1 MPWQKR
7 TARSRPRFDVAA
19 RVTIETIGPG
29 ATIQDGGRHGLLR
42 FGVTPAG
49 PMDWTALATANLA
62 LNNTLDAAA
71 LEIGPGGV
79 TLSVDRAMPLA
90 FAGGGFAWTLDDTR
104 LPAAARIML
113 KPGEHLHARAGVWG
127 SFAICAL
134 PGGVN
139 VPDVM
144 RSRSTHIRSEMGGL
158 DGRALRAGDILPI
171 GADRVAMD
179 DVAIDA
185 GWLARSEA
193 PIRVVRGPQDDHF
206 TAATIAAFAEATY
219 RLTRTADRMAY
230 RFEGPRL
237 AHAKDFNIVSDG
249 VALGAIQVA
258 GDGQPLVLMADRQPT
273 GGYAKIAHVCRAD
286 IGRLAQMR
294 PSETC
299 RFQPIDVVVA
309 RDALLALEDAIA
321 GTHKRLEPLR
331 RVPSAAS
338 LLGTNL
344 IGGVVDGFDD

>member
-1 MPWQKR
+1 M
-7 TARSRPRFDVAA
+7 AA
-19 RVTIETIGPG
+19 RVLIETIGPG

-62 LNNTLDAAA
+62 VNNAPDAAA
-71 LEIGPGGV
+71 LEISPGGV
-79 TLSVDRAMPLA
+79 TLSVDRATPLA
-90 FAGGGFAWTLDDTR
+90 FAGGGFAWTLDETR
-104 LPAAARIML
+104 LPAAARVTL
-113 KPGEHLHARAGVWG
+113 KPGERLRARAGVWG

-134 PGGVN
+134 PGGAD
-139 VPDVM
+139 VPEVM
-144 RSRSTHIRSEMGGL
+144 HSRSTHIRSALGGL
-158 DGRALRAGDILPI
+158 EGRALRAGDTLLA
-171 GADRVAMD
+171 GADRGAMD

-185 GWLARSEA
+185 GWLARSDA
-193 PIRVVRGPQDDHF
+193 PIRVVLGPQDDHF
-206 TAATIAAFAEATY
+206 AAATIAAFAEATY

-294 PSETC
+294 PGETC
-299 RFQPIDVVVA
+299 RFQPVDVTIA
-309 RDALLALEDAIA
+309 RNVLLALEDAIA

-331 RVPSAAS
+331 RMPSAAS

-344 IGGVVDGFDD
+344 IGGIVDGLDG